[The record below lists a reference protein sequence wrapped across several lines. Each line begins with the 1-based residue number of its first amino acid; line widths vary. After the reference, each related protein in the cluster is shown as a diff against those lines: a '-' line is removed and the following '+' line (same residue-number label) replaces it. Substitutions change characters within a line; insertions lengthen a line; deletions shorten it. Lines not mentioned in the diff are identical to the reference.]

1 MKLWIKRI
9 FQILGVLALIG
20 ILYAAFTPLPF
31 DPELPKEK
39 WGAGASS
46 VLPAHSGLQR
56 EFPALNGDTS
66 PEKTELGRMLFFDPI
81 LSKAQDTS
89 CATCHN
95 PSLGFSDGLQ
105 TAKNLSRNSISLWN
119 VGYETDVFWDGRAT
133 SLEEQMLMPLL
144 EATEMA
150 GSPEEIESRLKAIP
164 AYVSLFDNAFG
175 SGAGFCH
182 DGKCTIRDCIL

>member
-1 MKLWIKRI
+1 
-9 FQILGVLALIG
+9 
-20 ILYAAFTPLPF
+20 
-31 DPELPKEK
+31 
-39 WGAGASS
+39 
-46 VLPAHSGLQR
+46 
-56 EFPALNGDTS
+56 
-66 PEKTELGRMLFFDPI
+66 MLFFDPI

-133 SLEEQMLMPLL
+133 SLEEQMLVPLL

-150 GSPEEIESRLKAIP
+150 GSPEEIESRLRAIP
-164 AYVSLFDNAFG
+164 AYVSLFDAAFG
-175 SGAGFCH
+175 SGVDSVTMENAQSAIASFER
-182 DGKCTIRDCIL
+182 TLITNNSPFA